1 MLYANNISVK
11 LSGLKKKKNSGYKKF
26 EGGKSLVSL
35 RSRKNFSVADIVGE
49 TKIGR
54 KKLQK
59 CSGFSQVWCVV
70 CFVLK

>member
-1 MLYANNISVK
+1 MD
-11 LSGLKKKKNSGYKKF
+11 KKRKKRSSRYKIF

-35 RSRKNFSVADIVGE
+35 RNRKNFSVADIVGE

-54 KKLQK
+54 KKSQK
-59 CSGFSQVWCVV
+59 YPGFSWVWLVV